1 MSGRWRTVLLGA
13 GQVLALLAT
22 WGVSFVLAIVAYDQT
37 WSRSIDRREGPVI
50 SEIERLLDAVRRL
63 EVTANKMAE
72 FQAAAAEERRK
83 LEGLRRLLPE
93 TTDAAAVE
101 RAVAAL
107 AAQGGV
113 RISSFTPGEPRRSE
127 FHARLPLDVEL
138 HGPLPG
144 LLELPLRLEAWSERM
159 LVPPLRGETSGSL
172 SWAEPTGIIHVRG
185 LRVERHG
192 GAWRGRLSGLVYCS
206 STAVVPRDEAAPPGR

>member
-113 RISSFTPGEPRRSE
+113 TAASFTPGEPRRSE
-127 FHARLPLDVEL
+127 FHARLPFDVEL
-138 HGPLPG
+138 RGPLPG
-144 LLELPLRLEAWSERM
+144 LLELPRRLEAWSQGV
-159 LVPPLRGETSGSL
+159 LVPPLQGKTSGSA
-172 SWAEPTGIIHVRG
+172 SWPEPTGLIHVRG

-192 GAWRGRLSGLVYCS
+192 GTWRGRLNGLAYSGL
-206 STAVVPRDEAAPPGR
+206 DEGRAP